1 MEPPSSAESAAASD
15 PPVLHV
21 VVLAAGASTRFGSP
35 KQLVRIH
42 GRPLL
47 HRAVAHACEIAGQGV
62 LVVLGAHAAEL
73 APLLRHSSAA
83 VIVNREWS
91 EGLASS
97 IRNAIAHLP
106 ASCDGVLLL
115 LADQAAVTVGDLRR
129 LCGAWRRQPAWIA
142 ASRYESTIG
151 VPAIFPRSLF
161 SELAS
166 LRGDRG
172 ARDLLRRHSDRII
185 GVELANAA
193 IDIDTPEDLLRLPPG
208 SQT

>member
-1 MEPPSSAESAAASD
+1 MEPPSSADSAPAA
-15 PPVLHV
+15 LHA

-35 KQLVRIH
+35 KQLVRVQ

-47 HRAVAHACEIAGQGV
+47 HRAVAQAAEIAGQGV

-73 APLLRHSSAA
+73 APLLRHSSAS

-91 EGLASS
+91 EGLGSS
-97 IRNAIAHLP
+97 IRSAIAHVP

-115 LADQAAVTVGDLRR
+115 LADQAAVTVGDLER
-129 LCGAWRRQPAWIA
+129 LRGAWRRQPEWIA
-142 ASRYESTIG
+142 ASRYESTVG

-161 SELAS
+161 SELAA

-172 ARDLLRRHSDRII
+172 ARDLLRRHCDRVI
-185 GVELANAA
+185 GVGLANAA
-193 IDIDTPEDLLRLPPG
+193 IDIDTPEDLLRLPPVPHA
-208 SQT
+208 